1 MARDRMT
8 RQREYELMEL
18 EASLHQPAH
27 RISRQESQLDWT
39 SSAWDSPESRLGR
52 NTMAPPDEVVERR
65 RMRRRRVTMV
75 NAGGTNTRNIL
86 RENVIMLLLL
96 VASIYGLYRLII
108 YLLNQ
113 S

>member
-18 EASLHQPAH
+18 ETSLHQQS
-27 RISRQESQLDWT
+27 RRVSRQEAPRPWEE
-39 SSAWDSPESRLGR
+39 SAWERPLGR
-52 NTMAPPDEVVERR
+52 NTMEPPEEVVERR
-65 RMRRRRVTMV
+65 RMHRRRVMMV
-75 NAGGTNTRNIL
+75 NAGGANTRNIL

>member
-1 MARDRMT
+1 MT

-18 EASLHQPAH
+18 ETSLHQQS
-27 RISRQESQLDWT
+27 RRVSRQESHRQWDD
-39 SSAWDSPESRLGR
+39 SAWECPQGR
-52 NTMAPPDEVVERR
+52 NTMEPPEEIVERR
-65 RMRRRRVTMV
+65 RMHRRRVMMV
-75 NAGGTNTRNIL
+75 SAGGTNTRNIL